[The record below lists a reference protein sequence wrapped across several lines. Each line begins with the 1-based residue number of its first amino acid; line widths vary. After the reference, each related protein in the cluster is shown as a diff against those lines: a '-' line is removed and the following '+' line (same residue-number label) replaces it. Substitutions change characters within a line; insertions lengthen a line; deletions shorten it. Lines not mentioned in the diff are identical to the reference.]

1 MENLRQRNARTD
13 LVIVL
18 GVVLLLLGLFLAVH
32 ILYVLGIVLLVVG
45 VLLAVFGNAGYP
57 VAGRRHYY

>member
-1 MENLRQRNARTD
+1 M
-13 LVIVL
+13 IVL

-32 ILYVLGIVLLVVG
+32 ILYMLGIVLLVVG

-57 VAGRRHYY
+57 IAGRRHYF

>member
-1 MENLRQRNARTD
+1 M
-13 LVIVL
+13 IVL

-45 VLLAVFGNAGYP
+45 VLLAVFGSAGYP
-57 VAGRRHYY
+57 VLGRRHYY